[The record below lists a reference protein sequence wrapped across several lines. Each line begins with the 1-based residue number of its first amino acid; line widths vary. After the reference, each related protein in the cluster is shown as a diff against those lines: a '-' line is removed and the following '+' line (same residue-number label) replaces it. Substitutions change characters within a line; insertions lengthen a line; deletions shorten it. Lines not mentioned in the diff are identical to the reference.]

1 MSDLFLKNNIPTE
14 SSFNVS
20 NILNKDNNNKQFG
33 GVYSATSSANLSKV
47 NVADIQN
54 LISMLTSES
63 ANHTSTAQL
72 QNKLVNQEGG
82 ADLENKLEALLKEEY
97 NFNDNI
103 NTELLENKI
112 NNIINQTG
120 GNSNTEM
127 LQNQNGGLNYIK
139 PIIGLAGLG
148 LTGTVLK
155 SFDNVNDTEKSF
167 SVSEIVNKSTPAE
180 PVFIKQ
186 ESVSVI
192 NKDAGPTTKQEAP
205 VASPIGVTTTTMM
218 PEEFSA
224 TGSEMPQ
231 QDIRINQLK
240 KATAPV
246 QQEGGND
253 ALDAFREII
262 RYVSKELDVKW
273 PKAMKIAAVVNKDVK
288 AENPDIKHSE
298 LFEAAKKEFNK
309 NKSKYEKLV

>member
-72 QNKLVNQEGG
+72 QDNLIKQQGG
-82 ADLENKLEALLKEEY
+82 SDLENKLEALLKEEY

-112 NNIINQTG
+112 NNIINQQG
-120 GNSNTEM
+120 GNLDTEM
-127 LQNQNGGLNYIK
+127 IQSQNGGVNYIK

-167 SVSEIVNKSTPAE
+167 SVSEIINKPSVAE

-186 ESVSVI
+186 EAPV
-192 NKDAGPTTKQEAP
+192 TKQEAP
-205 VASPIGVTTTTMM
+205 VTKQEIPVASPIGATTTTMM

-224 TGSEMPQ
+224 TSSEMPHP
-231 QDIRINQLK
+231 DVRVNELK
-240 KATAPV
+240 KASAPI

-288 AENPDIKHSE
+288 AENPEIKHSE